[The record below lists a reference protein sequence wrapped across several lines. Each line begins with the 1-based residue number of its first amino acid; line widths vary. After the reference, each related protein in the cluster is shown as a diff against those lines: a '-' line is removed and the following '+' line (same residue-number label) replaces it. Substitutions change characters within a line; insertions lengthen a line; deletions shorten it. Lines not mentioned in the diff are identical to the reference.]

1 MLYKQIPP
9 AAYYLLS
16 LLPVATAFMALKT
29 IVTCANQT
37 WEANVIPASLKFP
50 PISLFGIIDPPKTIY
65 FYGLGIITPALFLVS
80 ILPISSYMMDQV
92 ETEQKDEAWKASWTS
107 AVAFV
112 GLSIHGLVPLHPSIL
127 DVIQGKEVHNGEGTA
142 QSTVHQL
149 AAAVFFM
156 LSMYHGFTVVWMLWT
171 SNDLPTGYKRSGIV
185 GKLSF
190 VVKAIAWV
198 AQILPSF
205 SGLLFHPATLSILG
219 IKGTLDESEKGGLA
233 QWWTVGCLIFF
244 YLTYSLDLL
253 CMGHH
258 LGQNNDAPSTKS
270 KQN

>member
-1 MLYKQIPP
+1 MLYQKIPP

-16 LLPVATAFMALKT
+16 LLPVATACMALKT

-50 PISLFGIIDPPKTIY
+50 PISLFGIVDPPKTIY

-127 DVIQGKEVHNGEGTA
+127 DVIQGKENNGDGTV

-156 LSMYHGFTVVWMLWT
+156 LSMYHGFTVVWMLWST
-171 SNDLPTGYKRSGIV
+171 NDLPTGYKRSGIV
-185 GKLSF
+185 GKISF
-190 VVKAIAWV
+190 VVKAITLI
-198 AQILPSF
+198 AQVLPSF

-219 IKGTLDESEKGGLA
+219 IKGTLDESEQGGLA

-253 CMGHH
+253 CMGYH
-258 LGQNNDAPSTKS
+258 LSSTKS